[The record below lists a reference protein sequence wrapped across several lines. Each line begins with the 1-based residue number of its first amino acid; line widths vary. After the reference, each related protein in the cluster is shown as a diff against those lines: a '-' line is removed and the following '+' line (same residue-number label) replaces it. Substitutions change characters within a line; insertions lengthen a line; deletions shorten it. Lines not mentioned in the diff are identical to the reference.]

1 MFTKISLPVF
11 IRQMFIFL
19 HNKRLLIVYNVLSL
33 LLLIFLI
40 TNTLFAAIETIM
52 SNWVIEVHSIL
63 CHHHT
68 NLKTHDNNNTLA

>member
-11 IRQMFIFL
+11 IRQTFIFL
-19 HNKRLLIVYNVLSL
+19 HNKRLLIVYNILSL

-52 SNWVIEVHSIL
+52 SNGVIEVHSIL
-63 CHHHT
+63 AEATKC
-68 NLKTHDNNNTLA
+68 NMKIVDW